1 MPTESARITAA
12 EVMDRSAVLLNDPAK
27 TDYTYPVLTPF
38 LRMALDELTETLID
52 GQNSPTVQ
60 TTLVPITIPA
70 GTLGVFDM
78 EYTPGVITYPS
89 NLVEIQEI
97 SERAA
102 GSNEPFVPM
111 KRMEFI
117 VSSTPQDMLRYW
129 AWESQIIRFNPNGGA
144 TTAREI
150 QIKHLKEFG
159 EAVLTPES
167 IVGSMNSRS
176 YLSYKTAS
184 FAAMFIGEN
193 PERAVV
199 LEYL

>member
-1 MPTESARITAA
+1 
-12 EVMDRSAVLLNDPAK
+12 
-27 TDYTYPVLTPF
+27 
-38 LRMALDELTETLID
+38 
-52 GQNSPTVQ
+52 
-60 TTLVPITIPA
+60 
-70 GTLGVFDM
+70 
-78 EYTPGVITYPS
+78 
-89 NLVEIQEI
+89 
-97 SERAA
+97 
-102 GSNEPFVPM
+102 
-111 KRMEFI
+111 
-117 VSSTPQDMLRYW
+117 MLRYW

-193 PERAVV
+193 PERAGV
-199 LEYL
+199 LDSHAERALERVESISNKGRQQIMTRHRPFRAAFKARGGW